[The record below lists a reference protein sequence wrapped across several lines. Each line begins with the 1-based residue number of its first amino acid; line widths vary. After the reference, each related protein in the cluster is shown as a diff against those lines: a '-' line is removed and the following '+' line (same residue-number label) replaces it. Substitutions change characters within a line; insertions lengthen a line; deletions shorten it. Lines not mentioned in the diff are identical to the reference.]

1 MKLDPAR
8 QNHADHRKG
17 HMFRCGGILTTV
29 VLAGLAAGC
38 VEKPKPVAQIAAPV
52 QTARTEKPDAA
63 VASILVDKPAVK
75 SAARKVAGKVD
86 SPEGYKASG
95 TASWYGPRFHGRS
108 TSNGEVF
115 DSTSISAA
123 HRSLPLPSYARVTN
137 EANGRSIIVRVN
149 DRGPFHQNRLVDVS
163 QRTAE
168 LLDFRRKGMARVK
181 VEYVGPAPVQADD
194 RETLMASYSEPGKL
208 NQIANRATTLLAS
221 LMPGGEEPDTER
233 EEIVETAPA
242 GPAVATATNPAGPVA
257 PSPAARTAVAS
268 VRPAAAAPRTETAAA
283 KQSQLATVP
292 QATPVE
298 LADASPPSPVSATTP
313 DDQIAGRI
321 SAGFA
326 GMSSPQPLTASTA
339 PMSEPVL
346 GSMAFSPMG
355 LRGAR

>member
-1 MKLDPAR
+1 MKRDPAR
-8 QNHADHRKG
+8 QNDADHRTG
-17 HMFRCGGILTTV
+17 HLFRSRGILTAV
-29 VLAGLAAGC
+29 VLAGMAAGC
-38 VEKPKPVAQIAAPV
+38 VEKPKPVVQIAAPV
-52 QTARTEKPDAA
+52 QAAAAETAPDPVTASPDASA
-63 VASILVDKPAVK
+63 AAVK
-75 SAARKVAGKVD
+75 AAPRKVAGKVD

-149 DRGPFHQNRLVDVS
+149 DRGPFHKNRLVDVS

-181 VEYVGPAPVQADD
+181 VEYVGPAPVEADD

-208 NQIANRATTLLAS
+208 NQIANKATTLLAS
-221 LMPGGEEPDTER
+221 LMPGGDATEESKEDAVVP
-233 EEIVETAPA
+233 APA
-242 GPAVATATNPAGPVA
+242 APPVLASAKPAPPSPGPAP
-257 PSPAARTAVAS
+257 ARTAVAS
-268 VRPAAAAPRTETAAA
+268 ARLPATPPLRATAKEERPPVAPAA
-283 KQSQLATVP
+283 S
-292 QATPVE
+292 PVQ
-298 LADASPPSPVSATTP
+298 LADASPASPAGVTTP
-313 DDQIAGRI
+313 DDQIASRI

-326 GMSSPQPLTASTA
+326 GMSSPQPLTASTV